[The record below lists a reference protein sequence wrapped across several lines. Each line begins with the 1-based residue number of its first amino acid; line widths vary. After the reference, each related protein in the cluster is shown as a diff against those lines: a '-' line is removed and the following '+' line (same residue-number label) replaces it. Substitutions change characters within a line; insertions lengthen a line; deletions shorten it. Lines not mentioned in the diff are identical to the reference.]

1 MVWILIN
8 EYIEPQKLFRP
19 KSVSL
24 FIPVDNVAG
33 YFPSVLD
40 QMNIK
45 KKVFGF
51 VISIPE
57 VLVIVDE
64 VIDYHKIPK
73 FPSSTRDLSMMVP
86 TQYMNIDVE
95 KIIHDAAG
103 DNLESLYLFDLYQG
117 EQVKEGFKSMAYKLS
132 FRAADRTLTDAE
144 VDQWVNNIVNALA
157 KAGINLRA

>member
-1 MVWILIN
+1 
-8 EYIEPQKLFRP
+8 
-19 KSVSL
+19 
-24 FIPVDNVAG
+24 
-33 YFPSVLD
+33 
-40 QMNIK
+40 
-45 KKVFGF
+45 
-51 VISIPE
+51 
-57 VLVIVDE
+57 
-64 VIDYHKIPK
+64 
-73 FPSSTRDLSMMVP
+73 MMVP

-95 KIIHDAAG
+95 TIIHDAAG